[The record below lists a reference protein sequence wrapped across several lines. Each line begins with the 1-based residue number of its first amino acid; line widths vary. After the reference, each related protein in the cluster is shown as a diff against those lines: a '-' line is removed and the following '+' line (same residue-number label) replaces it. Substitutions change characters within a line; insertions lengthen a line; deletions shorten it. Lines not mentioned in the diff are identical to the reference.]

1 MIFALGNGLAFVPLT
16 TAGLDGVE
24 PEHAGAASGLTN
36 VMQQV
41 GGSLG
46 LAVLVT
52 VFGSATTGVD
62 VPAGTSRVDA
72 AKLVFVH
79 GADAAFWLATGLLA
93 VTVAVV
99 AVAMRPGRTAP
110 DRETAELLEEAVE
123 QAPGEAVE
131 VA

>member
-1 MIFALGNGLAFVPLT
+1 
-16 TAGLDGVE
+16 
-24 PEHAGAASGLTN
+24 
-36 VMQQV
+36 MQQV

-52 VFGSATTGVD
+52 VFGTATRSARHAANAT
-62 VPAGTSRVDA
+62 AGQ
-72 AKLVFVH
+72 VFTH
-79 GADAAFWLATGLLA
+79 GADRAFLAAAAMLA